1 MWLKPISSGKNIGGP
16 RGSKGTSG
24 LSQGIKGGVRSVTG
38 GQARRLGVPGVQGGG
53 QGCARGSSGT
63 KEFKGE
69 FRGVSEGT
77 SREVPRVEWGGLRGR
92 GGLDM

>member
-24 LSQGIKGGVRSVTG
+24 LSQGMKGGVRSVTG

-53 QGCARGSSGT
+53 KGCARGSRGT
-63 KEFKGE
+63 KEFKGNS
-69 FRGVSEGT
+69 GVSQKGHLEKSHGLNG
-77 SREVPRVEWGGLRGR
+77 EVFRGR